1 MESFIAA
8 HHQDW
13 SVIGLPAFND
23 NYLWAI
29 VHGPSQQALVVDPGC
44 SITVQQFLDTR
55 ALHLS
60 GILVT
65 HHHPDHTG
73 GIPHLTNHF
82 KYNIE
87 VIGINRVNEV
97 KRVVSGGNSIDF
109 QGVAIQVLEVP
120 GHTRD
125 HLAYVMTVGNHT
137 WLFCGDTLFSAGC
150 GRLFEGTAED
160 MYNSLQKI
168 NNLPAN
174 TQVFCAHEYT
184 ESNLKFALAQEP
196 ENPVLKK
203 RFEEVQTLRR
213 LGKSTIPSSLS
224 IERESN
230 LFLRCGSSEALR
242 VLRLAKDQY

>member
-1 MESFIAA
+1 MESFVAA
-8 HHQDW
+8 RQPGW

-29 VHGPSQQALVVDPGC
+29 VHEPSQQVLVVDPGC
-44 SITVQQFLDTR
+44 GSTVQGFLDGH

-65 HHHPDHTG
+65 HHHPDHVG
-73 GIPHLTNHF
+73 GIQDLINHF
-82 KYNIE
+82 NYKFDI
-87 VIGINRVNEV
+87 IGLNRVSTV
-97 KRVVSGGNSIDF
+97 TRVVDDGAVIDF
-109 QGVAIQVLEVP
+109 HGVKIHVMEVP

-125 HLAYVMTVGNHT
+125 HLAYVLSIGTET

-150 GRLFEGTAED
+150 GRLFEGTAQD
-160 MYNSLQKI
+160 MYKSLQKI
-168 NNLPAN
+168 NQLPAN

-184 ESNLKFALAQEP
+184 ESNLKFAIHQEP
-196 ENPVLKK
+196 ENIALKK
-203 RFEEVQTLRR
+203 RIQEVQALRN
-213 LGKSTIPSSLS
+213 LGKSTVPTTLA

-230 LFLRCGSSEALR
+230 LFLKCENAEALR

>member
-1 MESFIAA
+1 MESFVATR
-8 HHQDW
+8 QPGW

-29 VHGPSQQALVVDPGC
+29 VNEPSQQVLVVDPGC
-44 SITVQQFLDTR
+44 GPTVQRFLDSH

-65 HHHPDHTG
+65 HHHPDHIG
-73 GIPHLTNHF
+73 GIQHLINHF
-82 KYNIE
+82 NYKFDI
-87 VIGINRVNEV
+87 IGLHRVNSVNRVVNE
-97 KRVVSGGNSIDF
+97 GDAIDF
-109 QGVAIQVLEVP
+109 HGTKIQVIAVP

-125 HLAYVMTVGNHT
+125 HLAYVMPTESET
-137 WLFCGDTLFSAGC
+137 WLFCGDTLFSGGC

-168 NNLPAN
+168 NQLPSH

-184 ESNLKFALAQEP
+184 ESNLKFALHQEP
-196 ENPVLKK
+196 DNLALKK
-203 RFEEVQTLRR
+203 RIQEVQALRN
-213 LGKSTIPSSLS
+213 LGKSTIPTTLA

-230 LFLRCGSSEALR
+230 LFLKCGNAEALR
-242 VLRLAKDQY
+242 LLRLAKDQY